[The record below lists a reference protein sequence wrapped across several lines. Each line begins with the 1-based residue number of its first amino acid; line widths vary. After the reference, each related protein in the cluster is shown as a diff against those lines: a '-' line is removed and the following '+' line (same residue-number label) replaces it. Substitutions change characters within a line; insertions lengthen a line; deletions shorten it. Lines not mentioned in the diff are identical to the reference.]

1 MRFYDMLQLD
11 PGTLK
16 KKIRSAELP
25 KERHKLTAA
34 MIARTILIV
43 IFAII
48 MISPVANVFGP
59 ENSPMGVALFC
70 ILLGIR
76 FVDFG
81 YRIQDSMINFAVVLL
96 LLVFAPVAA
105 AHVNV
110 VLSML
115 IHISAFF
122 LILFMTSD
130 RPELGNSGLYTF
142 AYIYLSG
149 NPVTGVLLGKRLAL
163 AFVGY
168 VLCGAILFAK
178 HRKNNQDVR
187 FVDKVK
193 QFRLA
198 DKKMQWLLQLAMGVG
213 IMLALG
219 TALHLPRMMWA
230 AFACGSIVGCYSAGA
245 VEARKRAVQRFLGV
259 LIGSA
264 IFFVFYPMVPESVQ
278 SLFGPLGGLCLGL
291 CTKYR
296 YQTACN
302 CLGALFMATSLYGV
316 QESVVLRISQNFV
329 GLIFGVVFLVAFQKV
344 MSMCFSTKNSENPLP
359 QAE

>member
-1 MRFYDMLQLD
+1 MRFYDMLQLN
-11 PGTLK
+11 PGVLK

-34 MIARTILIV
+34 MVARSILIV

-122 LILFMTSD
+122 IILFMTSD
-130 RPELGNSGLYTF
+130 CPELGNSGLYTF

-230 AFACGSIVGCYSAGA
+230 AFACGSIVGSYDAGA

-264 IFFVFYPMVPESVQ
+264 IFFVFFPMMPESVQ
-278 SLFGPLGGLCLGL
+278 SLVGPLGGLILGL

-302 CLGALFMATSLYGV
+302 CLGALFMAASLYGV
-316 QESVVLRISQNFV
+316 QESVVLRLSQNFV

-344 MSMCFSTKNSENPLP
+344 MSLCFSTKSSENPIP

>member
-25 KERHKLTAA
+25 KERYKLTAA

-110 VLSML
+110 VLSAL
-115 IHISAFF
+115 IHVAAFF
-122 LILFMTSD
+122 TILFMTSD

-178 HRKNNQDVR
+178 HRKNNQNVR

-198 DKKMQWLLQLAMGVG
+198 DRKMQWLLQLAMGVG
-213 IMLALG
+213 IILALG
-219 TALHLPRMMWA
+219 TALNLPRMMWA
-230 AFACGSIVGCYSAGA
+230 AFACGSIVGCYSAGPA
-245 VEARKRAVQRFLGV
+245 EARTRAVQRFVGV
-259 LIGSA
+259 LIGCA
-264 IFFVFYPMVPESVQ
+264 IFFVFYPMVPESMQ

-291 CTKYR
+291 CTKFR

-302 CLGALFMATSLYGV
+302 CLGALFMAAGLFGV
-316 QESVVLRISQNFV
+316 QGSVVLRMAQNFV

-344 MSMCFSTKNSENPLP
+344 MSLCFSVKNSENPTA

>member
-34 MIARTILIV
+34 MIVRAILIV
-43 IFAII
+43 IFAVLI
-48 MISPVANVFGP
+48 ISPVATVFGP

-105 AHVNV
+105 ANVNV

-115 IHISAFF
+115 IHITAFF
-122 LILFMTSD
+122 TILFMTSD
-130 RPELGNSGLYTF
+130 RPELGNAGLYNF

-149 NPVTGVLLGKRLAL
+149 NPVTGALLGKRLAL

-178 HRKNNQDVR
+178 HRKNHQNVR

-198 DKKMQWLLQLAMGVG
+198 DRKMQWLLQLAMGVG
-213 IMLALG
+213 IILALG
-219 TALHLPRMMWA
+219 NALNLPRMMWA

-245 VEARKRAVQRFLGV
+245 AEARARAVQRFVGI

-264 IFFVFYPMVPESVQ
+264 IFFVFYPLMPASVQ
-278 SLFGPLGGLCLGL
+278 SLFGPIGGLCLGL

-302 CLGALFMATSLYGV
+302 CLGALFMAAGLYGV
-316 QESVVLRISQNFV
+316 QGSVVLRLAQNFV
-329 GLIFGVVFLVAFQKV
+329 GLIFGLVFLVAFQKV
-344 MSMCFSTKNSENPLP
+344 MSLCFSEKK
-359 QAE
+359 AETPTAQTE